1 MMTGRWIALV
11 GACTL
16 ALSSTPAWADTRVRS
31 GEHATFTRLVLYLP
45 TAAQGWRTERID
57 DGYRIDLDPSPTALD
72 TSGIFDF
79 IPRTR
84 IRDVRLVDGS
94 VLIDSGCDCHVS
106 VFAARPDAIAIDVRD
121 GPDLSADAV
130 PPRDDARQAKQRTV
144 ALPARPALNAD
155 AAADVPSIV
164 RFEPP
169 LARATPQ
176 QVALS
181 SAVARAATGGLLNPR
196 EDGVRLDGPGIETR
210 TATDPPARERNSEV
224 EAQLCAE
231 LATLDQIVSIDRETA
246 WRRIEAPDPSGTELV
261 ERALAYLSLGFG
273 AEAAA
278 DFAASSL
285 PTATA
290 LALGAA
296 ANAIDTPSGMDNPQG
311 LEDAQACAGLPGLL
325 GMIAAPRGDAVHV
338 SEAVGR
344 RGVATLSRLPPPLRS
359 HLAPHLERRLADSG
373 LHDLAQ
379 AARFS
384 RQRITPDTA
393 AQTRA
398 GTGDDLQEDN
408 GGLPPL
414 PDTVFFDTELTETV
428 RGVIAAGRFAQEDL
442 VLIEAWIQEAP
453 TVAEADSA
461 SRFYVGAL
469 NRAGRPLDALAH
481 LDARIGRRGVMRP
494 AIAAAASESV
504 EAATRFVDGGALLV
518 LDARLPQRP
527 WYDRLPQAVR
537 DTFRQRV
544 DAVRLRVLG
553 DTDDGP
559 PRSAEVGRPD
569 STGSR
574 AFGTAADTGQGA
586 PGNAPAAEAVS
597 PARRA
602 ADAAIKAA
610 GASVA
615 SSARLRETAADVT
628 ASWTEASQARRSSA
642 GTQAARP

>member
-1 MMTGRWIALV
+1 MMTGRWVALV

-45 TAAQGWRTERID
+45 TAAQGWSTERID
-57 DGYRIDLDPSPTALD
+57 DGYRIDLDPPPTALD

-84 IRDVRLVDGS
+84 IRDVRLIDGS

-130 PPRDDARQAKQRTV
+130 PPRDDARQANQRTF
-144 ALPARPALNAD
+144 ALPARPALNAY

-261 ERALAYLSLGFG
+261 ERALAHLSLGFG

-278 DFAASSL
+278 DLAASPL
-285 PTATA
+285 PTGTA
-290 LALGAA
+290 LKLAEAA
-296 ANAIDTPSGMDNPQG
+296 RFI
-311 LEDAQACAGLPGLL
+311 DAQPGLDPPQYLEAAEACAGVPGLL
-325 GMIAAPRGDAVHV
+325 GVIAALRNDDKLP
-338 SEAVGR
+338 ETLGR
-344 RGVATLSRLPPPLRS
+344 RAVTTLSRLPPPLRS
-359 HLAPHLERRLADSG
+359 HLAPLLERRLEDAG
-373 LHDLAQ
+373 LSDLAQ

-384 RQRITPDTA
+384 RQRIGTDATAPD
-393 AQTRA
+393 RA
-398 GTGDDLQEDN
+398 GTGDDRQEDN

-453 TVAEADSA
+453 TVAEADAA

-569 STGSR
+569 STGGR